1 MSKQY
6 LSDFEQGYNYA
17 RQWHTAFLV
26 KRSPQDILELAIA
39 FFQLK
44 GDTAEL
50 ARGIGTYYQE
60 FGMKRM
66 EAGRFCYW
74 ERYGVGC

>member
-1 MSKQY
+1 MPKQN

-17 RQWHTAFLV
+17 RQWHTALLA
-26 KRSPQDILELAIA
+26 KKSPKDILELAMV
-39 FFQLK
+39 FFLFT

-60 FGMKRM
+60 LVNVCGVR
-66 EAGRFCYW
+66 GRF
-74 ERYGVGC
+74 